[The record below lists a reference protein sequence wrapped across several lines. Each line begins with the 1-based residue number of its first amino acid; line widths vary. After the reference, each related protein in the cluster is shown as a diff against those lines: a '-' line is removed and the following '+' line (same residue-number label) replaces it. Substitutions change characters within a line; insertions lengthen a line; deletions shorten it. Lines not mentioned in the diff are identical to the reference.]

1 MSMIEKEMKI
11 DLNLDELLKAAG
23 GAGNQ
28 QDPFQIALHEKV
40 RILNNR
46 SMAALIQA

>member
-23 GAGNQ
+23 GAGNHRMRFR
-28 QDPFQIALHEKV
+28 PLFMKKYG
-40 RILNNR
+40 
-46 SMAALIQA
+46 S